1 MQNILDELLDRW
13 EESSE
18 KGHELTP
25 EQLCAEHPE
34 LLEELRWRINA
45 LRAVDAQ
52 FGASANNNGEYAANS
67 SKTDKL
73 NQTVQVESQFRI
85 DRLHASGGLGDVY
98 LATDPM
104 LRRTVAVKYPRSH
117 RLNAEQLARFER
129 EAQITGRLNHP
140 GVVPVHALKRDGDN
154 QPCYVMRFV
163 DGPTLQDRIEQLFN
177 EPNSNSAD
185 FYSSLSIRQL
195 LQSFIALCNIVAYA
209 HDNGIVHRDIK
220 PANVILG
227 PFGET
232 MLMDWG
238 LAKVIGDPE
247 SGTSSFAA
255 SELTDTVADYNV
267 QTRAGQFMGTPA
279 YASPEQLQGRVDL
292 LDSRSDVYSLGATL
306 MALLTGS
313 PPKRNARVADDDTSK
328 SNGSSR
334 ATNSRGQNEK
344 NGVVDLRGLRNRSGG
359 QVPWRLIAIL
369 QKALEEDFDQRYES
383 VVNLREDIERFLA
396 GEPISVVQETPWSRL
411 SRTIR
416 RRSGWVAALLVG
428 VSVAVAAG
436 GLGSV
441 VLGQKNQQL
450 QSANEQLTSA
460 NSKSLASQQ
469 RAAATTELLKRAMR
483 ASTPEVAQGKEP
495 TVRQLLDSTSQRLID
510 DPTVP
515 PLVAADTH
523 QLLSDAYLGLGVFET
538 AQKHAGLASQL
549 HYEHSGPESS
559 DALHSQAAHAVLLAR
574 TGKEEDAMRIALDA
588 LERGRKAKD
597 LDKETLAILFSNYAT
612 VWSLSKSPKFDE
624 ILILSR
630 EAYEVAKMGLG
641 ADHATT
647 LRMCSDLAVALMD
660 AEKLN
665 DAEPL
670 LVEIRQIHEAKLG
683 KKHPETLVDAFNHI
697 ALLYNKKDFQA
708 GLDLAK
714 TQWPIFEEVEG
725 LNHPRTI
732 RLKTLIGMLEFEMG
746 NFAEAELHYRMGL
759 ELAVKALGPVHRNAL
774 EARGML
780 VGALVKLGKFDE
792 AESIAN
798 EQYKLTEAEFGAKHQ
813 ATVQATTLFFDLA
826 EAKGDIDAMSKWL
839 ESLRGTP
846 FESGAEETLRKAK
859 EKK

>member
-1 MQNILDELLDRW
+1 MQTILDELLDRW

-18 KGHELTP
+18 KGNELTP
-25 EQLCAEHPE
+25 EQLCVEHPD

-52 FGASANNNGEYAANS
+52 FGASINKNGEYPVNEA
-67 SKTDKL
+67 KTDKL
-73 NQTVQVESQFRI
+73 NQTIQVESEFRI

-163 DGPTLQDRIEQLFN
+163 DGPTLQDRIEQLYN
-177 EPNSNSAD
+177 EPNSNSSD
-185 FYSSLSIRQL
+185 FYSSLSVRQL

-247 SGTSSFAA
+247 STTSSFADT
-255 SELTDTVADYNV
+255 ELTDTVADYNV
-267 QTRAGQFMGTPA
+267 KTRAGQFMGTPA

-306 MALLTGS
+306 MALLTGT
-313 PPKRNARVADDDTSK
+313 PPKRNAARVAEDDTSK
-328 SNGSSR
+328 SEGAARSAPSG
-334 ATNSRGQNEK
+334 TVEENSGL
-344 NGVVDLRGLRNRSGG
+344 VDLRGLRNRSGG
-359 QVPWRLIAIL
+359 QVPWRLVAIL
-369 QKALEEDFDQRYES
+369 QKALEDKFDQRYDS
-383 VVNLREDIERFLA
+383 AVSLREDIERFLA

-450 QSANEQLTSA
+450 QSANQQLTSA

-469 RAAATTELLKRAMR
+469 RATATTELLKRAMR
-483 ASTPEVAQGKEP
+483 ASTPGVAQGKEP
-495 TVRQLLDSTSQRLID
+495 TVRELLDATSQRLID

-523 QLLSDAYLGLGVFET
+523 QLLSDAYLDFGVFET

-549 HYEHSGPESS
+549 HHEHSGPESS
-559 DALHSQAAHAVLLAR
+559 DALHSQAANAVLLAR
-574 TGKEEDAMRIALDA
+574 IGKDEEGMRLARDAM
-588 LERGRKAKD
+588 ERGRKAKD
-597 LDKETLAILFSNYAT
+597 LDTETLSILISNYAT
-612 VWSLSKSPKFDE
+612 VWSVSKSPNFDE
-624 ILILSR
+624 ILVLCR
-630 EAYEVAKMGLG
+630 EAYEVAKKGLG
-641 ADHATT
+641 VDHATT
-647 LRMCSDLAVALMD
+647 LRMCSDLSVALMD
-660 AEKLN
+660 SGNLT

-670 LVEIRQIHEAKLG
+670 LVEIRQVHEAKLG

-697 ALLYNKKDFQA
+697 ALLYNKQDFQA

-725 LNHPRTI
+725 LDHQRTI
-732 RLKTLIGMLEFEMG
+732 RLKILLGMLEFELG

-759 ELAVKALGPVHRNAL
+759 ELAVKALGAVHRNAL

-780 VGALVKLGKFDE
+780 TGALIKLGKFDE
-792 AESIAN
+792 AESLAN
-798 EQYKLTEAEFGAKHQ
+798 EQYKLTEA
-813 ATVQATTLFFDLA
+813 
-826 EAKGDIDAMSKWL
+826 
-839 ESLRGTP
+839 
-846 FESGAEETLRKAK
+846 
-859 EKK
+859 